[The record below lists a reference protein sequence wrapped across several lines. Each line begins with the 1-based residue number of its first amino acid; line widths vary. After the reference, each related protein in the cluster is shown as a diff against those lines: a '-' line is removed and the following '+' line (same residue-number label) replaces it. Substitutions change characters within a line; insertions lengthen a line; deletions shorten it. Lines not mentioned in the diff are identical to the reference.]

1 MDIPVVVNESLWLP
15 GPYDNKRH
23 AQPMDEGR
31 VIDNYSVGVQGFQFA
46 QKMKINYIH
55 SCMAIYSQN

>member
-1 MDIPVVVNESLWLP
+1 MGIPVVVNEYSWLP

-31 VIDNYSVGVQGFQFA
+31 VIDNYSVGVQGFQILTENEN
-46 QKMKINYIH
+46 QLYPLMHDYL
-55 SCMAIYSQN
+55 